1 MTPGRI
7 VPPAPA
13 MLYYELREAYGLG
26 RVVEPWRLSEMAAR
40 YEKTPQAIT
49 NWLAVLEGAG
59 LIERESHR
67 PYEGRA
73 IIIKP
78 VPERERFRPCVR
90 CQVRERRANT
100 GRMCARCKELT
111 RKGRRWRP
119 EAIRMAKAGHTEMQI
134 YLRLVKKYPEVTLFD
149 KPPDPNEPGS
159 RGSPGVISVLHE
171 VELASPEWLEAH
183 IERGGSLS
191 QRRMRRVRNRKGE
204 D

>member
-7 VPPAPA
+7 VPPGPS
-13 MLYYELREAYGLG
+13 MIYYELREEFGLG
-26 RVVEPWRLSEMAAR
+26 RIAEPPRLAELAERYGKVPAA
-40 YEKTPQAIT
+40 IS
-49 NWLAVLEGAG
+49 NWLGVLEGAG
-59 LIERESHR
+59 LIERETHR
-67 PYEGRA
+67 PYEARA
-73 IIIKP
+73 ITLKP
-78 VPERERFRPCVR
+78 VPERGRYRVCVR
-90 CQVRERRANT
+90 CQVRECGANT
-100 GRMCARCKELT
+100 GNKCARCKELT

-149 KPPDPNEPGS
+149 EPPDPSEPGS
-159 RGSPGVISVLHE
+159 RGRPGVISVLHE
-171 VELASPEWLEAH
+171 VDLASPEWLEAH